1 MQILILWVWMCH
13 FCGLMFCFSC
23 STYLFFLS
31 LLSLHARGC
40 RVAGATATAHAT
52 NAAIFIFRTSSMR
65 SPNDWGNFIKRIFC
79 SATCYAHIRSRSYV
93 VCKQL
98 EQTSGWQDIQVT
110 ALDSEIGQ
118 FVLAVT
124 LCCEILEI
132 RKTHVTI
139 KGSSQKKDWFYER
152 GNEKDRKWLIFALFI
167 ITRRLKGLLTK
178 NCRTAQKKT
187 RPHTKNK
194 QKKQSTSHILK
205 KGQWQ

>member
-13 FCGLMFCFSC
+13 FCGLMFFFSC

-40 RVAGATATAHAT
+40 RVAGATATTHAT

-65 SPNDWGNFIKRIFC
+65 SPNDWGNFIKRTFC
-79 SATCYAHIRSRSYV
+79 SATCYVHIRSRSYV

-118 FVLAVT
+118 FFLAVIF
-124 LCCEILEI
+124 CCEGLVRGFLSMKFSGNHVHTFHTIWPSCLLAYTCNL
-132 RKTHVTI
+132 THYKKI
-139 KGSSQKKDWFYER
+139 CIIIFQKWGGGQRPF
-152 GNEKDRKWLIFALFI
+152 GIFP
-167 ITRRLKGLLTK
+167 K
-178 NCRTAQKKT
+178 NH
-187 RPHTKNK
+187 P
-194 QKKQSTSHILK
+194 I
-205 KGQWQ
+205 W

>member
-23 STYLFFLS
+23 SSYLFFLS

-40 RVAGATATAHAT
+40 RVAGATATTHAT

-79 SATCYAHIRSRSYV
+79 SATCYVHIRSRSYV

-110 ALDSEIGQ
+110 ALDSEMDQ
-118 FVLAVT
+118 FFLAA
-124 LCCEILEI
+124 
-132 RKTHVTI
+132 
-139 KGSSQKKDWFYER
+139 
-152 GNEKDRKWLIFALFI
+152 IFAVGDLNGKGGCTDFGN
-167 ITRRLKGLLTK
+167 LKQGFLGLKLL
-178 NCRTAQKKT
+178 QKSSFRVQCKS
-187 RPHTKNK
+187 N
-194 QKKQSTSHILK
+194 
-205 KGQWQ
+205 